1 MIRSVRMLCILAML
15 LCASPA
21 TAFDEQELLREYT
34 KKLSKEK
41 DPRERA
47 SAAHWLGG
55 RKDAAAVDALAKALS
70 DPDASVREAA
80 ASALWDTGKDAAA
93 AKPELEKALAD
104 PVAAVVARAAG
115 ALAAMD
121 VPDAELA
128 GAWRRALEGSRDD
141 ATAFVSARGL
151 VGIDPPGKIAPP
163 ILTYLAK
170 NAADAAHPRAGR
182 SSLHDRDSA
191 EAAAK
196 ALERLLKKDAAP
208 VLPLLDE
215 AVRKTPEAGRYVF
228 PALGQVKTLPPGT
241 VDLALAHTHS
251 SDPDT
256 RGAAIALAGKVTSE
270 KEAAR
275 WVPEATRLLG
285 DPEEGVRSSAVWAMR
300 GVKGLAH
307 DAAPELA
314 RLVASDRSMSI
325 RTSAAEALEEIGD
338 LSNLIPK
345 AAKTAVAAAA
355 KGPLAAAMKDK
366 DHDLAPAAVGAYNK
380 LAIENGELVAALA
393 DAAVSGADASA
404 RARAL
409 QCLRN
414 RQGQA
419 RGVVETIRPLT
430 NSPDK
435 LVADEAKVAIEW
447 IERGGAGSP
456 SAVGPLPPRPPA
468 GGEGPGEGA
477 RASKPARNEPSSS
490 SASEAAGLAKLRE
503 RHLEFDEPSFQLALI
518 QADGEAVRAYLDGG
532 MSANH
537 VFADANQ
544 RTPLMILFFGHQACA
559 KGAEGREIVSLL
571 IQRGANVNAVDEKK
585 NTPLMFAASDCDRET
600 LRLLLKAGAKV
611 DAKNWAGLTALQ
623 SGIYSGNPGLEEL
636 IAAGARLDAATAKS
650 YAEAYKGNPRA
661 LALIQ
666 KAAAR

>member
-1 MIRSVRMLCILAML
+1 MNRSGRMLCILAIL

-21 TAFDEQELLREYT
+21 AALFDEQELIREYT

-55 RKDAAAVDALAKALS
+55 RKDPAAVDALAKALS
-70 DPDASVREAA
+70 DPDASVRQAA
-80 ASALWDTGKDAAA
+80 ASGLWDTGKDALA
-93 AKPELEKALAD
+93 AKPELQKTLAD
-104 PVAAVVARAAG
+104 PEAAVVARAAG

-128 GAWRRALEGSRDD
+128 PAWRRALEGARDD

-151 VGIDPPGKIAPP
+151 VGIDPPLRLAPP
-163 ILTYLAK
+163 ILTYLAE
-170 NAADAAHPRAGR
+170 NAHDAAHPRAGQ
-182 SSLHDRDSA
+182 SNLNDRDSA

-215 AVRKTPEAGRYVF
+215 TVRKTPEAGRYVF
-228 PALGQVKTLPPGT
+228 SALGRVKTLPPGT
-241 VDLALAHTHS
+241 VDLALAHTRS

-275 WVPEATRLLG
+275 WIPEATRLLG
-285 DPEEGVRSSAVWAMR
+285 DPEEGVRSSAIWALR

-314 RLVASDRSMSI
+314 RLVASERSMSI
-325 RTSAAEALEEIGD
+325 RTSAAEAIEEIGD
-338 LSNLIPK
+338 VSNPIPK
-345 AAKTAVAAAA
+345 WAKAAVAAAA

-366 DHDLAPAAVGAYNK
+366 DHDLAPAAVAAYNK

-393 DAAVSGADASA
+393 DTAVTAADSAA

-419 RGVVETIRPLT
+419 KVVLERIRPLAQ
-430 NSPDK
+430 SPDK
-435 LVADEAKVAIEW
+435 LVADEAKVAVEW

-456 SAVGPLPPRPPA
+456 SAIGGSAEASPKAAESSAPRPPKA
-468 GGEGPGEGA
+468 GEGRGEGG
-477 RASKPARNEPSSS
+477 
-490 SASEAAGLAKLRE
+490 SEAAGLAKLRE
-503 RHLEFDEPSFQLALI
+503 RHFEFDEPSFSRALSE
-518 QADGEAVRAYLDGG
+518 ADGEAVRAYLDGG

-537 VFADANQ
+537 VFADSNR
-544 RTPLMILFFGHQACA
+544 RTPLMIVFFGRQACA
-559 KGAEGREIVSLL
+559 KGPEGREIVSLL
-571 IQRGANVNAVDEKK
+571 IQRGADVNAQDDKK

-636 IAAGARLDAATAKS
+636 IAAGARLDAATAKA
-650 YAEAYKGNPRA
+650 YAESYKSNPKA
-661 LALIQ
+661 LELIR
-666 KAAAR
+666 KATAK